1 MEHLLAC
8 RWDPLVPP
16 RMVPRRLSAGQI
28 VLNHI
33 KNGIFS
39 PLCCGTCRTPTSTCF
54 CSFRE
59 GVFSTRCSCFTS
71 PVPYFL
77 VCRQMYAV
85 AQSVFF
91 SKNRFSL
98 IGDEPQRMMR
108 VVHTLSDNSLSMIRH
123 LTFGLWS
130 WQYGFD
136 IPLPPTFD
144 NTSRLG
150 WSNLLHRHLCLQS
163 VSVNFV
169 DLGCHRADDSVAWRR
184 FILEVIRLFGF
195 LRGVVYLEND
205 RWYEAMVETSIMGSH
220 RSISIRK
227 ISSSVISFTSSP
239 WKGFVAPIPVLK
251 IRFRAEQT
259 P

>member
-1 MEHLLAC
+1 MVMEHLLAC

-239 WKGFVAPIPVLK
+239 
-251 IRFRAEQT
+251 
-259 P
+259 